1 MPAVPIVAAVTGAAT
16 AVGAAVASTI
26 GFATIS
32 SAAATA
38 IGAGII
44 SGATTAVM
52 GGDASDVLESAVVGG
67 ATSFIGSSVAPGIA
81 NAVTEATGSV
91 IVGNVAAGA
100 ITGGISAEASG
111 GDFEEGALLGGLT
124 AGVTTALDEAKLATQ
139 MDAFEN
145 AMTESGLAGQ
155 TSVGPEDLAP
165 YTPTTDFTVAPDY
178 SLSTGGSNIGLQVPT
193 INEVVDV
200 IAGPV
205 DYSLTPPPEGTG
217 LTIPPVLGDEQ
228 SFINQPAYNV
238 DANIADIPS
247 TLGDTATTTAILD
260 AAKSVAPSVISAAL
274 APDIAQQEEQTGFP
288 ILPVPSDWRSP
299 EYNMAF
305 TPSAPIDFGSLEL
318 LRGTQWENPI
328 TLSAL
333 INTLNQNAPEFRRI
347 MTEFQAPE
355 VPYTTGVNDIIGNL
369 RNQPVSISDII
380 SKIQS
385 EPNVL
390 SKPVDYALQPTD
402 VRPMPTGGF
411 ADLIPTIQNETLVPP
426 SIPSYSLPQSD
437 IRPMPVGGFS
447 DLIQGIQNEPY
458 MAPTVIPSYAIPT
471 TAIRPMLVGGFSD
484 LISGVQGGQDM
495 LTKSGYDPYLSDIKS
510 MPTGGFADMMLG
522 LKSG

>member
-67 ATSFIGSSVAPGIA
+67 VTSFVGSSVAPGIA

-139 MDAFEN
+139 RDAFEN

-165 YTPTTDFTVAPDY
+165 YKPTTDFTVSPDY

-205 DYSLTPPPEGTG
+205 DYSLTPPPAGTG

-333 INTLNQNAPEFRRI
+333 INTLNQNAPEIRQM
-347 MTEFQAPE
+347 MTQFQAPD

-369 RNQPVSISDII
+369 GGQPVSIADII
-380 SKIQS
+380 AGIQS
-385 EPNVL
+385 
-390 SKPVDYALQPTD
+390 
-402 VRPMPTGGF
+402 G
-411 ADLIPTIQNETLVPP
+411 QN
-426 SIPSYSLPQSD
+426 YSS
-437 IRPMPVGGFS
+437 
-447 DLIQGIQNEPY
+447 
-458 MAPTVIPSYAIPT
+458 
-471 TAIRPMLVGGFSD
+471 
-484 LISGVQGGQDM
+484 
-495 LTKSGYDPYLSDIKS
+495 
-510 MPTGGFADMMLG
+510 
-522 LKSG
+522 